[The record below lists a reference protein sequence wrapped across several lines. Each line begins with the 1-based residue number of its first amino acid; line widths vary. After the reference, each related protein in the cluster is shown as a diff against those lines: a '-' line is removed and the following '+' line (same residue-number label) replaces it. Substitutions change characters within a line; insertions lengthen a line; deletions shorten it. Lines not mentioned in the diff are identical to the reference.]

1 MFNKNKGDVMKCEYW
16 WGLWGVM
23 LGCLIP
29 VGILLFIEPHNS
41 SDLELIAE
49 LKAKVSN
56 QRKELATKE
65 QRVADLKHTNKILD
79 TLILRQKRLIEG
91 EGLGEFMEMFE
102 RNEEGVTSI
111 EVLVRLED
119 SETGLPMRFLL
130 KGCVDDDQKEEEL

>member
-1 MFNKNKGDVMKCEYW
+1 MENKHW
-16 WGLWGVM
+16 WGLSGIAIGTLSLTVIAFIYGV
-23 LGCLIP
+23 
-29 VGILLFIEPHNS
+29 
-41 SDLELIAE
+41 SDKERISALEAQ
-49 LKAKVSN
+49 VSN

-130 KGCVDDDQKEEEL
+130 KGCVDGDQEEEEL